1 MQLFLML
8 LSLIADIIE
17 RTFPILKL
25 GITNTIML
33 CKAWRGKDLKIEDYC
48 QISAKVE
55 KVLQCILF
63 VIRLVSVVCDFMAN
77 KF

>member
-1 MQLFLML
+1 ML

-55 KVLQCILF
+55 KVL
-63 VIRLVSVVCDFMAN
+63 
-77 KF
+77 

>member
-1 MQLFLML
+1 M
-8 LSLIADIIE
+8 SLIADIIE

-33 CKAWRGKDLKIEDYC
+33 CKVWRGKDLKIEDYC

-55 KVLQCILF
+55 KVL
-63 VIRLVSVVCDFMAN
+63 
-77 KF
+77 